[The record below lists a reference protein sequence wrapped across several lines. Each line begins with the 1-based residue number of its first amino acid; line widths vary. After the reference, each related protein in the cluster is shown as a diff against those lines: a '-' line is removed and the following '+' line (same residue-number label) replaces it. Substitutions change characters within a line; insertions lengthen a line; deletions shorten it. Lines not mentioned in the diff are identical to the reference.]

1 MEKRIRVLV
10 AKPGLDGHDRGAKV
24 VARALRDAGFE
35 VIYTGIRL
43 TPEQI
48 SEAALQEDV
57 NVVALSL
64 LSGAHNTLFPRI
76 VEMMTA
82 KGLTDILTI
91 GGVTLPAPNEY
102 KVQLNDLDSS
112 DTGRTEDGVMMRNR
126 VREGIAKISASWA
139 AVSTADC
146 ARILHA
152 VKPESFDVAYFFG
165 EMRTARMYAGDRS
178 ADLIAAREGK
188 GVWDVSLNLIE
199 F

>member
-1 MEKRIRVLV
+1 MIRT
-10 AKPGLDGHDRGAKV
+10 KSTQYTIDGQPM
-24 VARALRDAGFE
+24 
-35 VIYTGIRL
+35 
-43 TPEQI
+43 PEPDE
-48 SEAALQEDV
+48 EAE
-57 NVVALSL
+57 LSF
-64 LSGAHNTLFPRI
+64 S
-76 VEMMTA
+76 
-82 KGLTDILTI
+82 
-91 GGVTLPAPNEY
+91 
-102 KVQLNDLDSS
+102 DLDAS
-112 DTGRTEDGVMMRNR
+112 DSGRTEDGVMMRNR

-152 VKPESFDVAYFFG
+152 VKPESFDVVYFFG

>member
-1 MEKRIRVLV
+1 M
-10 AKPGLDGHDRGAKV
+10 
-24 VARALRDAGFE
+24 
-35 VIYTGIRL
+35 
-43 TPEQI
+43 
-48 SEAALQEDV
+48 
-57 NVVALSL
+57 
-64 LSGAHNTLFPRI
+64 
-76 VEMMTA
+76 
-82 KGLTDILTI
+82 DILTI

-126 VREGIAKISASWA
+126 VREGIAKISASLT
-139 AVSTADC
+139 AVSTVDC

-152 VKPESFDVAYFFG
+152 VKPESFDVTYFFG